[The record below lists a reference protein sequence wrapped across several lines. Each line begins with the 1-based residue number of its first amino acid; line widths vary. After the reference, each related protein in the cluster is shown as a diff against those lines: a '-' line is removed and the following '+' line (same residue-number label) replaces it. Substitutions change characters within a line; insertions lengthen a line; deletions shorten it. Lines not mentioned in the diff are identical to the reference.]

1 MARESVVIIG
11 AGVGGLGSALAL
23 ARNGH
28 PVTLLE
34 RDPLPARAD
43 AEEAFLGERKGA
55 PQVHQ
60 THAFLAR
67 LHLILRERFPDVL
80 EALLARGAFRLPTTS
95 NLGEPQPGDEDLEV
109 IVTRRTTLD
118 WVLRQAV
125 LAEPGVTVR
134 PATAVASLRASG
146 APGATPTVTGVI
158 LEDGRELGADI
169 VVAAAG
175 RRDPVPRWLAEL
187 SAAPTEEIHES
198 GLMYLTRWYRLPEG
212 FDLNKLDPKLGGD
225 LGFVKYLGVPGD
237 GGTLSI
243 TLAIRP
249 DDSELRRTLSVDDGF
264 EEACRRLP
272 GPDQFFQ
279 FDLEPIGPVRPMG
292 GLLNRRR
299 RYLDETGGPLV
310 LGFHA
315 VGDSHT
321 TTNPLYGRGCSLA
334 MVGAV
339 ALADAAAAHPGDP
352 RGRALAYEAA
362 CTAQIEPWF
371 ELSVQTDRTGA
382 DPVGRSAGALDEGN
396 PLGTI
401 LVAAGTD
408 PVLGRG
414 FARLWNLVATP
425 ADLAADPA
433 YATRGAEVLAEPE
446 KYPVP
451 ERMGPSR
458 EELLAALAA
467 A

>member
-1 MARESVVIIG
+1 MQRESVVIIG

-34 RDPLPARAD
+34 RDALPARAD

-67 LHLILRERFPDVL
+67 LNLILRERYPDVL
-80 EALLARGAFRLPTTS
+80 ETLLARGGTRLPTTA

-118 WVLRQAV
+118 WVLRQSV
-125 LAEPGVTVR
+125 LAEPGVTVH
-134 PATAVASLRASG
+134 PATAVASLLATTE
-146 APGATPTVTGVI
+146 PGEPPTITGVV
-158 LEDGRELGADI
+158 LEDGSELRADM

-187 SAAPTEEIHES
+187 GASPAEEIHES
-198 GLMYLTRWYRLPEG
+198 GLMYLSRWYRLPEG
-212 FDLNKLDPKLGGD
+212 FDLNQLDAKLGGD

-249 DDSELRRTLSVDDGF
+249 DDSAVRKALSDDAGF
-264 EEACRRLP
+264 EQACRRLP

-279 FDLEPIGPVRPMG
+279 FDLTPLGGVRPMG

-299 RYLDETGGPLV
+299 RYLDESGGPLV

-321 TTNPLYGRGCSLA
+321 TTNPLYGRGCTLA

-339 ALADAAAAHPGDP
+339 ALADAATAHPGDP
-352 RGRALAYEAA
+352 RARAIDYETYCAS
-362 CTAQIEPWF
+362 QVEPWY
-371 ELSVQTDRTGA
+371 EQSVMMDRAGA
-382 DPVGRSAGALDEGN
+382 DPVGRSAGSLGEGN

-401 LVAAGTD
+401 LVAAATD

-425 ADLAADPA
+425 NELAADPA
-433 YATRGAEVLAEPE
+433 YAARVAEVLAEPD
-446 KYPVP
+446 KYPLP
-451 ERMGPSR
+451 ERIGPTR

>member
-1 MARESVVIIG
+1 MQQESVVIIG
-11 AGVGGLGSALAL
+11 AGMGGLGSALAL

-43 AEEAFLGERKGA
+43 PEEAFLGERKGA

-67 LHLILRERFPDVL
+67 LNLILRDRFPDVL
-80 EALLARGAFRLPTTS
+80 EALLARGGTRLPTTA
-95 NLGEPQPGDEDLEV
+95 NLGEPEPGDEDLEV

-118 WVLRQAV
+118 WLLRQAV
-125 LAEPGVTVR
+125 LAEPGVSLR
-134 PATAVASLRASG
+134 PNTAVASLRAVTE
-146 APGATPTVTGVI
+146 PGRTPTVTGVV
-158 LEDGRELGADI
+158 LEDGREVGADI

-187 SAAPTEEIHES
+187 GAAPSEEVHES
-198 GLMYLTRWYRLPEG
+198 GLMYLSRWYRLPEG

-249 DDSELRRTLSVDDGF
+249 DDSELRRTLSDDTGF

-272 GPDQFFQ
+272 GPDQFFA
-279 FDLEPIGPVRPMG
+279 FDLAPLGGVRPMG

-299 RYLDETGGPLV
+299 RYLDEAGGPLV

-321 TTNPLYGRGCSLA
+321 TTNPLYGRGCTLA

-352 RGRALAYEAA
+352 RARALAFETA

-371 ELSVQTDRTGA
+371 ELSVQMDRAGA
-382 DPVGRSAGALDEGN
+382 DPVGRSAGAPGEGN

-401 LVAAGTD
+401 LVAAATD

-425 ADLAADPA
+425 AELAADPA
-433 YATRGAEVLAEPE
+433 YAARVAEVLAEPD
-446 KYPVP
+446 KYPMP
-451 ERMGPSR
+451 ERIGPSR
-458 EELLAALAA
+458 EELLAVLAA
-467 A
+467 

>member
-1 MARESVVIIG
+1 MDRESVLIIG
-11 AGVGGLGSALAL
+11 GGVGGFGSALAL
-23 ARNGH
+23 ARAGH
-28 PVTLLE
+28 PVTLVE
-34 RDPLPARAD
+34 RDSMPARAD
-43 AEEAFLGERKGA
+43 TEDAFLGERKGA

-67 LHLILRERFPDVL
+67 LNLILRERFPDVL
-80 EALLARGAFRLPTTS
+80 EALLAQGATRLPTTG

-109 IVTRRTTLD
+109 VVTRRTTLD
-118 WVLRQAV
+118 WVMRRAV
-125 LAEPGVTVR
+125 HAEPGVEVR
-134 PATAVASLRASG
+134 TRTTVASLVAADGPAGSLRITG
-146 APGATPTVTGVI
+146 AR
-158 LEDGRELGADI
+158 LEDGREVAAEL

-175 RRDPVPRWLAEL
+175 RRDAVPRWLAEL
-187 SAAPTEEIHES
+187 GAAPTEETHES

-212 FDLNKLDPKLGGD
+212 FDLQKLDPKLGGD

-249 DDSELRRTLSVDDGF
+249 DDGELRRALSDDERF
-264 EEACRRLP
+264 QEACRRLP

-279 FDLEPIGPVRPMG
+279 FDLAPLGGVRPMG

-299 RYLDETGGPLV
+299 RYLDDAGQPLV

-321 TTNPLYGRGCSLA
+321 TTNPLYGRGCTLA

-352 RGRALAYEAA
+352 TGRSLAYEAA
-362 CTAQIEPWF
+362 CTAQIEPWYD
-371 ELSVQTDRTGA
+371 LSVQMDRAGA
-382 DPVGRSAGALDEGN
+382 DPVGRSAGPPGPNN

-401 LVAAGTD
+401 LAAAATD
-408 PVLGRG
+408 PVIGRG

-425 ADLAADPA
+425 AELATDPS
-433 YATRGAEVLAEPE
+433 YAARVAQVLAHPERYPLPGPEGPTRG
-446 KYPVP
+446 
-451 ERMGPSR
+451 
-458 EELLAALAA
+458 ELLAALAA
-467 A
+467 